1 MPICSIF
8 RQRNTPKTTKVNNM
22 GKRISDKAFYKT
34 FIIMTLTMAG
44 QNLITFGV
52 NLADSVMMGAYS
64 ETALS
69 GVGICNNVQFFLN
82 MAASGISSG
91 MAVIASQYWGK
102 KDTKPIHR
110 VSSVAIWL
118 GIIFTALIF
127 AFATIAPETLIQ
139 LFTDKEAV
147 IEQSV
152 EYLDIIKHT
161 YLPFTLSTIILSI
174 LRSVE
179 TVKIGFY
186 VSLSSFAVNILLN
199 YALIYGKFGAPEM
212 GIRGAAI
219 ATLISRLIEFV
230 VTVVYL
236 LFIDKKLKMK
246 IKDLFVTDKQ
256 MIKDYFKTGLPLM
269 MSSVSWGIAMSI
281 QGAIIGRLIE
291 SAIAAN
297 SIATTIF
304 QVATVICYASS
315 NVACVLIGKTIGENK
330 PMEIIKKRSKNL
342 QLIFLAIGVISS
354 GILLLTK
361 NLIIDF
367 YDASPE
373 TIDITNQFIWVLA
386 VTIIGT
392 AYEAPALCG
401 IVSGGG
407 ETSFVLKNDIIFMWL
422 IVLPLSALSAFVFKF
437 PVVVTFACLKAD
449 QVLKCAVA
457 LVKVNSFNWVK
468 TVTRE

>member
-1 MPICSIF
+1 MK
-8 RQRNTPKTTKVNNM
+8 NK
-22 GKRISDKAFYKT
+22 ISDNAFYKAFFAMT
-34 FIIMTLTMAG
+34 FTMAL
-44 QNLITFGV
+44 QNIIVFGV

-69 GVGICNNVQFFLN
+69 GVGICNNIQFFLN

-91 MAVIASQYWGK
+91 MTVIASQYWGK
-102 KDTKPIHR
+102 KDIKPIYK
-110 VSSVAIWL
+110 VSAVAMWL
-118 GIIFTALIF
+118 GIIFSGLIF
-127 AFATIAPETLIQ
+127 VFATLAPEMLIR

-147 IEQSV
+147 IEQAV
-152 EYLDIIKHT
+152 LYLDIIKHT
-161 YLPFTLSTIILSI
+161 YLIYMLSAILLSI

-179 TVKIGFY
+179 TVRIGFY
-186 VSLSSFAVNILLN
+186 VSLSSFAVNIFLN
-199 YALIYGKFGAPEM
+199 YILIYGKMGAPEM
-212 GIRGAAI
+212 GIRGAAV
-219 ATLISRLIEFV
+219 ATLVSRLIELI
-230 VTVVYL
+230 VTIVYL
-236 LFIDKKLKMK
+236 LLIDKKLKMR
-246 IKDLFVTDKQ
+246 IKDLFAVDAE
-256 MIKDYFKTGLPLM
+256 MIRDYFKTGLPLM

-281 QGAIIGRLIE
+281 QGAIIGRLVE

-304 QVATVICYASS
+304 QVATVIAYASS
-315 NVACVLIGKTIGENK
+315 TSACVLIGKTIGENK
-330 PMEIIKKRSKNL
+330 PMDIIKRRSKSL
-342 QLIFLAIGVISS
+342 QLIFLAIGVVSS

-367 YDASPE
+367 YNATPE
-373 TIDITNQFIWVLA
+373 TLEITNQFIWVLS

-392 AYEAPALCG
+392 SYEVPALCG

-468 TVTRE
+468 SVTRDKSA

>member
-1 MPICSIF
+1 M
-8 RQRNTPKTTKVNNM
+8 KTKI
-22 GKRISDKAFYKT
+22 KDREFYKAFFT
-34 FIIMTLTMAG
+34 MTLTMAV
-44 QNLITFGV
+44 QNLIVFGV

-69 GVGICNNVQFFLN
+69 GVGICNNIQFFLN
-82 MAASGISSG
+82 MAASGVASG
-91 MAVIASQYWGK
+91 MTVIASQYWGK
-102 KDTKPIHR
+102 NEKKPIFR
-110 VSSVAIWL
+110 VSAVAMWI
-118 GIIFTALIF
+118 GIAITMLIF
-127 AFATIAPETLIQ
+127 GFAAIAPDLLIR

-147 IEQSV
+147 IEQAV
-152 EYLDIIKHT
+152 LYLDVIKHT
-161 YLPFTLSTIILSI
+161 YLLFTISTILLAI

-186 VSLSSFAVNILLN
+186 VSLSSFAVNIILN
-199 YALIYGKFGAPEM
+199 YVLIYGKFGAPEM

-219 ATLISRLIEFV
+219 ATLVSRAIELIVVVIYILFV
-230 VTVVYL
+230 
-236 LFIDKKLKMK
+236 DKKLHMRL
-246 IKDLFVTDKQ
+246 KDLFAADKQ
-256 MIKDYFKTGLPLM
+256 MFKDYLKTGLPLM
-269 MSSVSWGIAMSI
+269 MSSISWGIAMSI

-304 QVATVICYASS
+304 QVATVVCYASS

-330 PMEIIKKRSKNL
+330 PMEIIKKRSKML
-342 QLIFLAIGVISS
+342 QIIFLAIGVASS
-354 GILLLTK
+354 AILLLTK

-367 YDASPE
+367 YNATPQTVE
-373 TIDITNQFIWVLA
+373 ITNQFIWVLC

-392 AYEAPALCG
+392 AYEAPCLCG

-407 ETSFVLKNDIIFMWL
+407 ETSFVLKNDIIFMWF
-422 IVLPLSALSAFVFKF
+422 IVLPLSILSAFVFKF

-457 LVKVNSFNWVK
+457 VVKVNRFNWIK
-468 TVTRE
+468 KVTES

>member
-1 MPICSIF
+1 
-8 RQRNTPKTTKVNNM
+8 M
-22 GKRISDKAFYKT
+22 GKRISDKAFYKA
-34 FIIMTLTMAG
+34 FIVMTLTMAG
-44 QNLITFGV
+44 QNLIAFGV

-69 GVGICNNVQFFLN
+69 GVGICNNIQFFLN

-102 KDTKPIHR
+102 KETKPIHK

-118 GIIFTALIF
+118 GIIFTAVIF
-127 AFATIAPETLIQ
+127 AFAAIAPETLIR

-152 EYLDIIKHT
+152 LYLDIIKHT
-161 YLPFTLSTIILSI
+161 YLMFTLSTIILSI

-186 VSLSSFAVNILLN
+186 VSLSSFAINIFLN

-212 GIRGAAI
+212 GIRGAAF
-219 ATLISRLIEFV
+219 ATLASRLIEFV
-230 VTVVYL
+230 VTVAYL

-246 IKDLFVTDKQ
+246 IKDLFVTDRQ

-269 MSSVSWGIAMSI
+269 MSSVSWGVAMSI

-330 PMEIIKKRSKNL
+330 PMDIIKKRSVNL

-373 TIDITNQFIWVLA
+373 TIDITNQFIWVLS

-449 QVLKCAVA
+449 QILKCAVA

-468 TVTRE
+468 TVTRD

>member
-1 MPICSIF
+1 ME
-8 RQRNTPKTTKVNNM
+8 TKIRTND
-22 GKRISDKAFYKT
+22 RAFYKT
-34 FIIMTLTMAG
+34 FIMMTLTMAI
-44 QNLITFGV
+44 QNVIVFGV
-52 NLADSVMMGAYS
+52 NLADSVMMGAYN

-69 GVGICNNVQFFLN
+69 GVGICNNIQFFLN

-91 MAVIASQYWGK
+91 MTVIASQYWGK
-102 KDTKPIHR
+102 QEKKPIFK
-110 VSSVAIWL
+110 VSAVAIWL

-127 AFATIAPETLIQ
+127 AFAAIAPEALIR
-139 LFTDKEAV
+139 LFTDKDAV
-147 IEQSV
+147 IAQAV
-152 EYLDIIKHT
+152 EYLDIIKYT
-161 YLPFTLSTIILSI
+161 YLMFTLSTIILSI

-179 TVKIGFY
+179 TVNIGFY
-186 VSLSSFAVNILLN
+186 VSLSSFAINIFLN

-212 GIRGAAI
+212 GIRGAAT
-219 ATLISRLIEFV
+219 ATLVSRAIELI
-230 VTVVYL
+230 VTVIYL
-236 LFIDKKLKMK
+236 LVIDKKLKFR
-246 IKDLFVTDKQ
+246 IRDLFITDVS
-256 MIKDYFKTGLPLM
+256 MIKDFVKTGVPLM

-315 NVACVLIGKTIGENK
+315 NVACVLIGKTIGENQ
-330 PMEIIKKRSKNL
+330 PMETIKKRSKNL
-342 QLIFLAIGVISS
+342 QFIFLAIGIISS
-354 GILLLTK
+354 AILLLTK

-367 YDASPE
+367 YNASPE
-373 TIDITNQFIWVLA
+373 TLEITNQFIWVLS

-407 ETSFVLKNDIIFMWL
+407 ETSFVLKNDIIFMWF

-457 LVKVNSFNWVK
+457 AVKVNRFNWIK
-468 TVTRE
+468 TVTK

>member
-1 MPICSIF
+1 MKEKIKDGGF
-8 RQRNTPKTTKVNNM
+8 Y
-22 GKRISDKAFYKT
+22 KAF
-34 FIIMTLTMAG
+34 FVMTLTMAL
-44 QNLITFGV
+44 QNLIVFGV

-69 GVGICNNVQFFLN
+69 GVGICNNIQFFLN
-82 MAASGISSG
+82 MAASGVASG
-91 MAVIASQYWGK
+91 MTVIASQYWGQK
-102 KDTKPIHR
+102 EIKPIHR
-110 VSSVAIWL
+110 VSAVAMWL
-118 GIIFTALIF
+118 GIIFTMLIF
-127 AFATIAPETLIQ
+127 AFAAIAPEALIR

-147 IEQSV
+147 IAQAV
-152 EYLDIIKHT
+152 IYLDVIKYT
-161 YLPFTLSTIILSI
+161 YLLFTVSTILLAI

-186 VSLSSFAVNILLN
+186 VSLSSFAVNIFLN
-199 YALIYGKFGAPEM
+199 YVLIYGKFGAPEM

-219 ATLISRLIEFV
+219 ATLIARAIELI
-230 VTVVYL
+230 VTVIYI
-236 LFIDKKLKMK
+236 LFIDKKLKFKMR
-246 IKDLFVTDKQ
+246 DLFTVD
-256 MIKDYFKTGLPLM
+256 MPMVKDYFKTGLPLM

-297 SIATTIF
+297 SIATTLF

-330 PMEIIKKRSKNL
+330 PMKIIKKRSKNL
-342 QLIFLAIGVISS
+342 QLIFLAIGIASS
-354 GILLLTK
+354 AILLLTK

-367 YDASPE
+367 YNATPGTLE
-373 TIDITNQFIWVLA
+373 ITNQFILVLC

-392 AYEAPALCG
+392 AYEAPSLCG

-422 IVLPLSALSAFVFKF
+422 IVLPLSILSAFVFKF
-437 PVVVTFACLKAD
+437 PVAVTFACLKAD

-457 LVKVNSFNWVK
+457 VVKVNRFNWVK
-468 TVTRE
+468 SVTK

>member
-1 MPICSIF
+1 MEKKF
-8 RQRNTPKTTKVNNM
+8 
-22 GKRISDKAFYKT
+22 SDKAFYKT

-44 QNLITFGV
+44 QNLIAFGV

-69 GVGICNNVQFFLN
+69 GVGICNNIQFFLN

-102 KDTKPIHR
+102 KETKPIHK
-110 VSSVAIWL
+110 VSAVAMWL
-118 GIIFTALIF
+118 GIIFSALIF
-127 AFATIAPETLIQ
+127 VFASFAPETLIR
-139 LFTDKEAV
+139 LFTDKESV

-152 EYLDIIKHT
+152 LYLDIIKHT
-161 YLPFTLSTIILSI
+161 YLMFTLSTIILSI

-186 VSLSSFAVNILLN
+186 VSLSSFAINIFLN

-212 GIRGAAI
+212 GVRGAAI
-219 ATLISRLIEFV
+219 ATLASRLIEFI
-230 VTVVYL
+230 VTVIYL

-246 IKDLFVTDKQ
+246 IKDLFITDKK

-315 NVACVLIGKTIGENK
+315 NVACVLIGKTIGEKK

-373 TIDITNQFIWVLA
+373 TIDITNQFIWVLS

-401 IVSGGG
+401 IVSGGR

-422 IVLPLSALSAFVFKF
+422 IVLPMSALSAFVFKF

-468 TVTRE
+468 TVTRD

>member
-1 MPICSIF
+1 MKS
-8 RQRNTPKTTKVNNM
+8 K
-22 GKRISDKAFYKT
+22 ISDSSFYKAFFT
-34 FIIMTLTMAG
+34 MTLTMAL
-44 QNLITFGV
+44 QNLIVFGV

-69 GVGICNNVQFFLN
+69 GIGICNNIQFFLN

-91 MAVIASQYWGK
+91 MTVIASQYWGK
-102 KDTKPIHR
+102 KDKKPIFK
-110 VSSVAIWL
+110 VSAVAMWL
-118 GIIFTALIF
+118 GIIFTGLIF
-127 AFATIAPETLIQ
+127 AFAAFAPDMLIR

-147 IEQSV
+147 IEQAV
-152 EYLDIIKHT
+152 LYLDVIKHT
-161 YLPFTLSTIILSI
+161 YLLYTLSTILLAI

-186 VSLSSFAVNILLN
+186 VSLSSFAINIFLN
-199 YALIYGKFGAPEM
+199 YILIYGKFGAPEM
-212 GIRGAAI
+212 GIRGAAV
-219 ATLISRLIEFV
+219 ATLTSRAIELLV
-230 VTVVYL
+230 VVIYL
-236 LFIDKKLKMK
+236 LFIDKKLKMR
-246 IKDLFVTDKQ
+246 IKDLFAIDMQ
-256 MIKDYFKTGLPLM
+256 MVKDYFKTGLPLM

-315 NVACVLIGKTIGENK
+315 NSACVLIGKTIGESK
-330 PMEIIKKRSKNL
+330 PMEIIKRRSKNL
-342 QLIFLAIGVISS
+342 QLIFLAIGVVSS

-367 YDASPE
+367 YNATPE
-373 TIDITNQFIWVLA
+373 TLKITNQFIWVLC

-392 AYEAPALCG
+392 SYEAPSLCG

-457 LVKVNSFNWVK
+457 LVKVNRFNWVK
-468 TVTRE
+468 TVTRDKTA

>member
-1 MPICSIF
+1 ME
-8 RQRNTPKTTKVNNM
+8 KK
-22 GKRISDKAFYKT
+22 ISDKAFYKT

-44 QNLITFGV
+44 QNLIAFGV

-69 GVGICNNVQFFLN
+69 GIGICNNIQFFLN

-102 KDTKPIHR
+102 KETKPIHK

-118 GIIFTALIF
+118 GIIFTAVIF
-127 AFATIAPETLIQ
+127 AFATFAPETLIR

-152 EYLDIIKHT
+152 LYLDIIKHT
-161 YLPFTLSTIILSI
+161 YLMFTLSTIILSI

-186 VSLSSFAVNILLN
+186 VSLSSFAINIFLN

-212 GIRGAAI
+212 GIRGAAL
-219 ATLISRLIEFV
+219 ATLISRLIEFI

-246 IKDLFVTDKQ
+246 IKDLFITDKQ

-315 NVACVLIGKTIGENK
+315 NVACVLIGKTIGEKK
-330 PMEIIKKRSKNL
+330 PMEIIKKRSINL
-342 QLIFLAIGVISS
+342 QLIFVAIGVISS

-392 AYEAPALCG
+392 SYEAPALCG

-449 QVLKCAVA
+449 QILKCAVA

-468 TVTRE
+468 TVTRD

>member
-1 MPICSIF
+1 MKNKIKDS
-8 RQRNTPKTTKVNNM
+8 
-22 GKRISDKAFYKT
+22 AFYKT
-34 FIIMTLTMAG
+34 FFVMTLTMAV
-44 QNLITFGV
+44 QNLIVFGV

-69 GVGICNNVQFFLN
+69 GVGICNNIQFFLN

-91 MAVIASQYWGK
+91 MTVIASQYWGK
-102 KDTKPIHR
+102 KDKEPIYK
-110 VSSVAIWL
+110 VSAVAMWL
-118 GIIFTALIF
+118 GIAFSGLIF
-127 AFATIAPETLIQ
+127 AFATLAPEMLIR

-147 IEQSV
+147 IAQAV
-152 EYLDIIKHT
+152 EYLDIIKHS
-161 YLPFTLSTIILSI
+161 YLLFTLSTILLSV

-186 VSLSSFAVNILLN
+186 VSLSSFAINIFLN

-212 GIRGAAI
+212 GIRGAAV
-219 ATLISRLIEFV
+219 ATLVSRAIELAVVLIYV
-230 VTVVYL
+230 
-236 LFIDKKLKMK
+236 LFIDKKLKMNVK
-246 IKDLFVTDKQ
+246 NLFVTDKE

-281 QGAIIGRLIE
+281 QGAIIGRLVE

-315 NVACVLIGKTIGENK
+315 NVVCVLIGKTIGEKK
-330 PMEIIKKRSKNL
+330 PMEIIKKRSVNL
-342 QLIFLAIGVISS
+342 QLIFLAIGVASS
-354 GILLLTK
+354 AILLLTK

-367 YDASPE
+367 YNASPE
-373 TIDITNQFIWVLA
+373 TVNITNQFIWVLS

-392 AYEAPALCG
+392 AYEVPALCG

-457 LVKVNSFNWVK
+457 YFKVNSFNWVK
-468 TVTRE
+468 SVTRE

>member
-1 MPICSIF
+1 MKS
-8 RQRNTPKTTKVNNM
+8 KL
-22 GKRISDKAFYKT
+22 SDNGFYKAFFT
-34 FIIMTLTMAG
+34 MTLTLAL
-44 QNLITFGV
+44 QNIIVFGV

-69 GVGICNNVQFFLN
+69 GVGICNNIQFFLN

-91 MAVIASQYWGK
+91 MTVIASQYWGQ

-110 VSSVAIWL
+110 VSAVAMWL
-118 GIIFTALIF
+118 GIVFTMLIF
-127 AFATIAPETLIQ
+127 AFAAIAPDMLIR

-147 IEQSV
+147 IEQAV
-152 EYLDIIKHT
+152 LYLDIIKYT
-161 YLPFTLSTIILSI
+161 YLMYTLSTILLAI

-179 TVKIGFY
+179 TVRIGFY
-186 VSLSSFAVNILLN
+186 VSLSSFALNIFLN

-212 GIRGAAI
+212 GIRGAAF
-219 ATLISRLIEFV
+219 ATLVSRAVELA
-230 VTVVYL
+230 VTVIYILAV
-236 LFIDKKLKMK
+236 DKKLK
-246 IKDLFVTDKQ
+246 IRIRNLFTVDIP
-256 MIKDYFKTGLPLM
+256 MVKDYFKTGLPLM

-281 QGAIIGRLIE
+281 QGAIIGRLVE

-297 SIATTIF
+297 SIATTLF

-315 NVACVLIGKTIGENK
+315 NAACVLIGKTVGEN
-330 PMEIIKKRSKNL
+330 MSLDIIKRRSKNL
-342 QLIFLAIGVISS
+342 QLIFLAIGVVSS
-354 GILLLTK
+354 AILLLSK

-367 YDASPE
+367 YNASPE
-373 TIDITNQFIWVLA
+373 TLDITNQFIWVLC

-392 AYEAPALCG
+392 AYEAPCLCG

-457 LVKVNSFNWVK
+457 VIKVNKFNWIK
-468 TVTRE
+468 TVTR

>member
-1 MPICSIF
+1 MKIKDS
-8 RQRNTPKTTKVNNM
+8 
-22 GKRISDKAFYKT
+22 AFYKAFFT
-34 FIIMTLTMAG
+34 MTLTMAI
-44 QNLITFGV
+44 QNLIVFGV

-69 GVGICNNVQFFLN
+69 GVGICNNIQFFLN
-82 MAASGISSG
+82 MAASGVASG
-91 MAVIASQYWGK
+91 MTVIASQYWGK
-102 KDTKPIHR
+102 NEKKPIFR
-110 VSSVAIWL
+110 VSAVAMWISIAITL
-118 GIIFTALIF
+118 MIF
-127 AFATIAPETLIQ
+127 AFAAISPELLIR

-147 IEQSV
+147 IEQAV
-152 EYLDIIKHT
+152 LYLDVIKYT
-161 YLPFTLSTIILSI
+161 YPLFTISTILLSI

-199 YALIYGKFGAPEM
+199 YMLIYGKFGAPEM

-219 ATLISRLIEFV
+219 ATLVSRAIELIV
-230 VTVVYL
+230 VVIYL
-236 LFIDKKLKMK
+236 LFIDKKLRMK
-246 IKDLFVTDKQ
+246 LKDLFITDRQ
-256 MIKDYFKTGLPLM
+256 MFSDYFKTGLPLM
-269 MSSVSWGIAMSI
+269 MSSISWGIAMSI

-330 PMEIIKKRSKNL
+330 PLEIIKRRSKML
-342 QLIFLAIGVISS
+342 QLIFLAIGVASS
-354 GILLLTK
+354 AILLLTK

-367 YDASPE
+367 YNAAPQ
-373 TIDITNQFIWVLA
+373 TVDITNQFIWVLCI
-386 VTIIGT
+386 TIIGT
-392 AYEAPALCG
+392 AYEAPCLCG

-422 IVLPLSALSAFVFKF
+422 IVLPLSMLSAFVFKW
-437 PVVVTFACLKAD
+437 PVVVTFACLKCD
-449 QVLKCAVA
+449 QVLKCGVA
-457 LVKVNSFNWVK
+457 LVKVNKFNWIK
-468 TVTRE
+468 KVTRT

>member
-1 MPICSIF
+1 M
-8 RQRNTPKTTKVNNM
+8 KTK
-22 GKRISDKAFYKT
+22 ISDKSFYKAFFAMT
-34 FIIMTLTMAG
+34 FTMAL
-44 QNLITFGV
+44 QNLIVFGV

-69 GVGICNNVQFFLN
+69 GVGICNNIQFFLN

-91 MAVIASQYWGK
+91 MTVIASQYWGK
-102 KDTKPIHR
+102 REKKPILR
-110 VSSVAIWL
+110 VSAVAIWI
-118 GIIFTALIF
+118 GIIFTAVIF
-127 AFATIAPETLIQ
+127 AFAAIAPETLIR

-147 IEQSV
+147 IAQSV
-152 EYLDIIKHT
+152 EYLDVIKHT
-161 YLPFTLSTIILSI
+161 YLMFTLSTILLSV

-186 VSLSSFAVNILLN
+186 VSLSSFAVNIFLN
-199 YALIYGKFGAPEM
+199 YVLIYGKLGMPEM
-212 GIRGAAI
+212 GIRGAAV
-219 ATLISRLIEFV
+219 ATLVSRAIELAVILI
-230 VTVVYL
+230 YIL
-236 LFIDKKLKMK
+236 LIDKKLEMR
-246 IKDLFVTDKQ
+246 IRDLLAADKQ
-256 MIKDYFKTGLPLM
+256 MFRDYFKTGLPLM

-297 SIATTIF
+297 SIATTLF

-330 PMEIIKKRSKNL
+330 PMEIIKQRSKNL
-342 QLIFLAIGVISS
+342 QLIFLAIGVASS
-354 GILLLTK
+354 AILLISK

-367 YDASPE
+367 YNATPQTVE
-373 TIDITNQFIWVLA
+373 ITNQFIWVLC
-386 VTIIGT
+386 VTVIGT
-392 AYEAPALCG
+392 AYEAPCLCG

-422 IVLPLSALSAFVFKF
+422 IVLPLSFLSAFVFKF

-457 LVKVNSFNWVK
+457 VVKVNKFNWVK
-468 TVTRE
+468 TVTRTE

>member
-8 RQRNTPKTTKVNNM
+8 RQRNTPKTIKVNNM
-22 GKRISDKAFYKT
+22 GKIISDKAFYKA

-44 QNLITFGV
+44 QNLIAFGV

-69 GVGICNNVQFFLN
+69 GVGICNNIQFFLN

-102 KDTKPIHR
+102 KEIKPIHR

-127 AFATIAPETLIQ
+127 AFAAIAPETLIR

-147 IEQSV
+147 IEQSI

-161 YLPFTLSTIILSI
+161 YLLFTLSTIILSI

-186 VSLSSFAVNILLN
+186 VSLSSFAVNIFLN

-212 GIRGAAI
+212 GIRGAAV
-219 ATLISRLIEFV
+219 ATLASRLIEFI

-246 IKDLFVTDKQ
+246 VKDLFVTDKQ

-315 NVACVLIGKTIGENK
+315 NAACVLIGKTIGEKK
-330 PMEIIKKRSKNL
+330 PMDVIKKRSVNL

-468 TVTRE
+468 TVTRD

>member
-1 MPICSIF
+1 MCLGELSMKEKIKDGGF
-8 RQRNTPKTTKVNNM
+8 Y
-22 GKRISDKAFYKT
+22 KAF
-34 FIIMTLTMAG
+34 FVMTLTMAL
-44 QNLITFGV
+44 QNLIVFGV

-69 GVGICNNVQFFLN
+69 GVGICNNIQFFLN
-82 MAASGISSG
+82 MAASGVASG
-91 MAVIASQYWGK
+91 MTVIASQYWGQK
-102 KDTKPIHR
+102 EIKPIHR
-110 VSSVAIWL
+110 VSAVAMWL
-118 GIIFTALIF
+118 GIIFTMLIF
-127 AFATIAPETLIQ
+127 AFAAIAPEALIR

-147 IEQSV
+147 IAQAV
-152 EYLDIIKHT
+152 IYLDVIKYT
-161 YLPFTLSTIILSI
+161 YLLFTVSTILLAI

-186 VSLSSFAVNILLN
+186 VSLSSFAVNIFLN
-199 YALIYGKFGAPEM
+199 YVLIYGKFGAPEM

-219 ATLISRLIEFV
+219 ATLIARAIELI
-230 VTVVYL
+230 VTVIYI
-236 LFIDKKLKMK
+236 LFIDKKLKFKMR
-246 IKDLFVTDKQ
+246 DLFTVD
-256 MIKDYFKTGLPLM
+256 MPMVKDYFKTGLPLM

-297 SIATTIF
+297 SIATTLF

-330 PMEIIKKRSKNL
+330 PMKIIKKRSKNL
-342 QLIFLAIGVISS
+342 QLIFLAIGIASS
-354 GILLLTK
+354 AILLLTK

-367 YDASPE
+367 YNATPE
-373 TIDITNQFIWVLA
+373 TLEITNQFILVLC

-392 AYEAPALCG
+392 AYEAPSLCG

-422 IVLPLSALSAFVFKF
+422 IVLPLSILSAFVFKF
-437 PVVVTFACLKAD
+437 PVAVTFACLKAD

-457 LVKVNSFNWVK
+457 VVKVNRFNWVK
-468 TVTRE
+468 SVTK

>member
-1 MPICSIF
+1 
-8 RQRNTPKTTKVNNM
+8 M
-22 GKRISDKAFYKT
+22 GKRISDKAFYKA
-34 FIIMTLTMAG
+34 FIVMTLTMAG
-44 QNLITFGV
+44 QNLIAFGV

-69 GVGICNNVQFFLN
+69 GVGICNNIQFFLN

-102 KDTKPIHR
+102 KDTEPIHK

-118 GIIFTALIF
+118 GIIFTAVIF
-127 AFATIAPETLIQ
+127 AFAAISPETLIR

-152 EYLDIIKHT
+152 LYLDIIKHT
-161 YLPFTLSTIILSI
+161 YLMFTLSTIILSI

-186 VSLSSFAVNILLN
+186 VSLSSFAINIFLN
-199 YALIYGKFGAPEM
+199 YALIYGKFGVPEM
-212 GIRGAAI
+212 GIRGAAL
-219 ATLISRLIEFV
+219 ATLASRLIEFV
-230 VTVVYL
+230 VTVAYL

-246 IKDLFVTDKQ
+246 IKDLFVTDRQ
-256 MIKDYFKTGLPLM
+256 MIKDYFKIGLPLM
-269 MSSVSWGIAMSI
+269 ISSVSWGVAMSI

-330 PMEIIKKRSKNL
+330 PMDIIKKRSKNM

-373 TIDITNQFIWVLA
+373 TIDITNQFIWVLS

-468 TVTRE
+468 TVTR